1 MDLRIRY
8 CVELEKVRTLP
19 DFQKIRAEAH
29 FLLVKEYLDIFLKHE
44 AERLGHKFGINTATN
59 NYCTIKNITRRTF
72 YRWLR
77 AYKER
82 GIEGLVPRYGNR
94 SSQSSQSSRTPQLKK
109 KRARYTLSVTI
120 DIVAGKTP
128 APLVE
133 VGKIIAAST
142 FIAQEAKAPFIH
154 AFKRICDLAS
164 QKTPLTLQSSL
175 SNDEKHRLERYRAGN
190 HKKHSARATAI
201 LMMSEGRSM
210 LEIGLTTN
218 ATERTIFR
226 WLHEF
231 NAKRLDF
238 IETKPFSQA
247 RIDARELRTTRIV
260 DILHK
265 MPSLYGINRSSW
277 TYGAIAQA
285 YQKQY
290 GSSISKDILQRT
302 IKCTGY
308 SWRHARKVLTSPDP
322 EYNAKVERILETL
335 RGLVE
340 GERFFFIDEVGPYK
354 VKKYGGRYLGLE
366 GQTRIIPAIQRSK
379 GTVQFVAALE
389 ALSNQMAWLFTPS
402 KGSEALIALLE
413 KLVTTHSTCTRI
425 FLTWDAIGVHSS
437 RLLKG
442 WISQHNKA
450 RIGPAIE
457 VVPLP
462 ANSQFLNVIEAVFC
476 GMKRAVICNSDYQ
489 SDKEMQDAIARH
501 FEERNQYY
509 RDNPKR
515 AGDKIW
521 DRERF
526 DLEKLAGGLFKKM

>member
-1 MDLRIRY
+1 MDPRIRY
-8 CVELEKVRTLP
+8 CVELEKVRDLP
-19 DFQKIRAEAH
+19 DFQRIRAEAR
-29 FLLVKEYLDIFLKHE
+29 FLLVKEYLNVFLKHE
-44 AERLGHKFGINTATN
+44 AKRLGSEFRVNAATN
-59 NYCTIKNITRRTF
+59 DYCTIKNITLRTF

-77 AYKER
+77 VYRDK
-82 GIEGLVPRYGNR
+82 GIEGLVPQYGNH
-94 SSQSSQSSRTPQLKK
+94 SLKSGHNPQLKK
-109 KRARYTLSVTI
+109 KRTRYTLSVTI
-120 DIVAGKTP
+120 DIVTGKTL

-133 VGKIIAAST
+133 VGKIIATSA
-142 FIAQEAKAPFIH
+142 FISKEAKAPFVH

-164 QKTPLTLQSSL
+164 QRTPLKLQSSL
-175 SNDEKHRLERYRAGN
+175 LEDERHRLKRYQAGN
-190 HKKHSARATAI
+190 HKKHSAKATAI
-201 LMMSEGRSM
+201 LMMSEGKSM
-210 LEIGLTTN
+210 LEIGLATN
-218 ATERTIFR
+218 AAERTIYR

-238 IETKPFSQA
+238 IQTKPFSQA
-247 RIDARELRTTRIV
+247 RIDVRELRTTRIV

-285 YQKQY
+285 YQKEY
-290 GSSISKDILQRT
+290 GCPISKDILLRI
-302 IKCTGY
+302 IKGTGY
-308 SWRHARKVLTSPDP
+308 SWKHARTVLTSPDP
-322 EYNAKVERILETL
+322 EYKAKVERILETL
-335 RGLVE
+335 RGLVA

-354 VKKYGGRYLGLE
+354 VKKYGGKYLGLE
-366 GQTRIIPAIQRSK
+366 EQTRIIPAVQPSK
-379 GTVQFVAALE
+379 GTVQFVASLE
-389 ALSNQMAWLFTPS
+389 ALSNQVTWLFTPS

-413 KLVTTHSTCTRI
+413 ELVTKHSTCTRI

-442 WISQHNKA
+442 WISQHNKM
-450 RIGPAIE
+450 RVGPAIE

-489 SDKEMQDAIARH
+489 SVKEMQDAIAQH

-521 DRERF
+521 DREKF
-526 DLEKLAGGLFKKM
+526 DLEKLVGGLFKKM